1 MKILS
6 QILCLCSFLLRW
18 ENFIQ
23 ARSWP
28 AQSSNLKEK
37 SNQGHG
43 IQSESMKAAAS
54 ESVDVKVM
62 DGVYRYLSSGYSWK
76 NKFIS
81 QLSEMK
87 P

>member
-1 MKILS
+1 
-6 QILCLCSFLLRW
+6 
-18 ENFIQ
+18 
-23 ARSWP
+23 
-28 AQSSNLKEK
+28 
-37 SNQGHG
+37 
-43 IQSESMKAAAS
+43 MKAAAS